1 MPVLKLHFDIYHLA
15 VYLAAILFWSCLC
28 LLLAFNA
35 RLLFRRQDGYL
46 HWLVPGLAV
55 FVSGCLLL
63 LDVTFFLDRAGML
76 LALLLLGIGVP
87 ALAIWSVRLRL
98 SR

>member
-15 VYLAAILFWSCLC
+15 VYLAAILFWSCFC
-28 LLLAFNA
+28 LLLA
-35 RLLFRRQDGYL
+35 LL
-46 HWLVPGLAV
+46 P
-55 FVSGCLLL
+55 
-63 LDVTFFLDRAGML
+63 
-76 LALLLLGIGVP
+76 LGVGVP